1 MEKQQI
7 YALRITHYAL
17 LSPIHRQPTLRV
29 QHLNFSL
36 STSQITP
43 RTLHSAPFMA
53 TYPSA
58 LFGCVPVTEL
68 QGQYLCWSWL
78 NQRRER

>member
-29 QHLNFSL
+29 QH
-36 STSQITP
+36 
-43 RTLHSAPFMA
+43 HE
-53 TYPSA
+53 
-58 LFGCVPVTEL
+58 LFT
-68 QGQYLCWSWL
+68 
-78 NQRRER
+78 